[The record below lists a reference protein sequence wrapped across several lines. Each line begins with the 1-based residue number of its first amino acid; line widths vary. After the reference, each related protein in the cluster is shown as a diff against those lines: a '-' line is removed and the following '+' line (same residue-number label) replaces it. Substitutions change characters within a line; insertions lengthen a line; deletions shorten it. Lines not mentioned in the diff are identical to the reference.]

1 MFPMRL
7 RKSTRYSLLLVLTLV
22 AALAIVLLLRKA
34 APPEAARLLPESDAI
49 LYINLK
55 PLRLATHFDR
65 TPVTRSPDYQH
76 FIDAT
81 GIIPERDLDNAAF
94 ALHRMD
100 DPNGPNGP
108 VGYSEVFEGRFD
120 GERLA
125 SYLTTIAIAKESYA
139 GHDIFTIP
147 VGEGRDIRP
156 LRIAQLGYD
165 TIAASNMPTAE
176 QIHSILD
183 RHRAGA
189 SPFSGSSL
197 LSARYRD
204 VPLLSSAWAIGHI
217 GLPFSERGYITLF
230 GLQLPLAEDTTFV
243 ASLRYV
249 GAIHLRIEQLS
260 PTDADAARSA
270 QSLTAILGLFKSIQ
284 QQMQP
289 RNASDKAF
297 LNMIESLKLEQRKD
311 RAILTATVP
320 VELLQQLTGSTSPSS
335 SVAQPTPPANMT
347 APASP

>member
-1 MFPMRL
+1 M
-7 RKSTRYSLLLVLTLV
+7 RKSTRYSLLIVLALL
-22 AALAIVLLLRKA
+22 AALAFAIALRKA

-49 LYINLK
+49 VYMNFK

-65 TPVTRSPDYQH
+65 TQITHSPDYQQ

-81 GIIPERDLDNAAF
+81 GIVPERDLDAAAF

-125 SYLTTIAIAKESYA
+125 HYLATIAT
-139 GHDIFTIP
+139 GHEIYDGHEIYTIP
-147 VGEGRDIRP
+147 VGETDVKGHAARQ
-156 LRIAQLGYD
+156 LRIVQLDYD
-165 TIAASNMPTAE
+165 SIAASNMPTTE

-183 RHRAGA
+183 RHRAAA

-204 VPLLSSAWAIGHI
+204 VPLLSSAWAIGRI

-230 GLQLPLAEDTTFV
+230 GLQLPLPEDTTFV

-249 GAIHLRIEQLS
+249 GSLHMRIEEIAPS
-260 PTDADAARSA
+260 EADAQQAV
-270 QSLTAILGLFKSIQ
+270 QSLTALLGLFKSL

-289 RNASDKAF
+289 RNAGDAAF
-297 LNMIESLKLEQRKD
+297 LQMVGTFKLEHDKD
-311 RAILTATVP
+311 RAVLTATIP
-320 VELLQQLTGSTSPSS
+320 MDLIKQLTARPTDT
-335 SVAQPTPPANMT
+335 QP
-347 APASP
+347 

>member
-1 MFPMRL
+1 MSPMRL

-49 LYINLK
+49 VYINLK

-311 RAILTATVP
+311 RAIITATIP
-320 VELLQQLTGSTSPSS
+320 MELLRELTSSDTEISPASTPD
-335 SVAQPTPPANMT
+335 
-347 APASP
+347 APASPPPASH

>member
-1 MFPMRL
+1 M
-7 RKSTRYSLLLVLTLV
+7 RKSTRYSLLLML
-22 AALAIVLLLRKA
+22 ALIGALIIALILRKA

-49 LYINLK
+49 VYFNVK
-55 PLRLATHFDR
+55 PIRLATRFDR
-65 TPVTRSPDYQH
+65 TPVTHSPDYQH

-81 GIIPERDLDNAAF
+81 GIVPERDLDAAAF

-120 GERLA
+120 GERLTQYLA
-125 SYLTTIAIAKESYA
+125 SVATARENYA

-147 VGEGRDIRP
+147 VGEVVTGMSNTRRN

-165 TIAASNMPTAE
+165 SIAASNMPTSE
-176 QIHSILD
+176 QIHSIID
-183 RHRAGA
+183 RHRAAA

-204 VPLLSSAWAIGHI
+204 VPILSSAWAIGHI

-230 GLQLPLAEDTTFV
+230 GLQLPLPEDTTFV

-249 GAIHLRIEQLS
+249 GALHLRIEQIS
-260 PTDADAARSA
+260 PTEADAAQSA
-270 QSLTAILGLFKSIQ
+270 ASLTTLVGLFKSIQ
-284 QQMQP
+284 EMQP
-289 RNASDKAF
+289 RNNADKAF
-297 LNMIESLKLEQRKD
+297 LEMVGSLKLEHRKD
-311 RAILTATVP
+311 RAVLTATIP
-320 VELLQQLTGSTSPSS
+320 TELLQQLTGSTSTSS

-347 APASP
+347 APASR

>member
-65 TPVTRSPDYQH
+65 TAVTRSPDYQH

-311 RAILTATVP
+311 RAIITATIP
-320 VELLQQLTGSTSPSS
+320 MELLRELTSSDTEISPASTP
-335 SVAQPTPPANMT
+335 N
-347 APASP
+347 APASPPPASH

>member
-311 RAILTATVP
+311 RAIITVTIP
-320 VELLQQLTGSTSPSS
+320 MELLRELTSSDTEISPASTP
-335 SVAQPTPPANMT
+335 N
-347 APASP
+347 APASPPPASH

>member
-1 MFPMRL
+1 MYPMRL
-7 RKSTRYSLLLVLTLV
+7 RKATRYSLLLVLALV
-22 AALAIVLLLRKA
+22 GALAIVLLLRKA

-49 LYINLK
+49 VYVNLK
-55 PLRLATHFDR
+55 PIRLASHFDR
-65 TPVTRSPDYQH
+65 TPVVRSPDFEH

-81 GIIPERDLDNAAF
+81 GIVPERDLDNAAF

-125 SYLTTIAIAKESYA
+125 NYLSTIAIAKESYA
-139 GHDIFTIP
+139 GHDIFTVP
-147 VGEGRDIRP
+147 VGEGKDVRP
-156 LRIAQLGYD
+156 LRISQLGYD

-197 LSARYRD
+197 LSARYTD

-249 GAIHLRIEQLS
+249 GSLRLRIEQIS
-260 PTDADAARSA
+260 PTEADAAHSA
-270 QSLTAILGLFKSIQ
+270 QSLGALVKLFKSIQ
-284 QQMQP
+284 EMQP
-289 RNASDKAF
+289 RNASDREFIK
-297 LNMIESLKLEQRKD
+297 MIDSLRLEQNKD
-311 RAILTATVP
+311 RAIITATIP
-320 VELLQQLTGSTSPSS
+320 IELLRQLTSPDTGINPDAASGAP
-335 SVAQPTPPANMT
+335 VQP
-347 APASP
+347 APASH

>member
-1 MFPMRL
+1 M
-7 RKSTRYSLLLVLTLV
+7 RKSTRYSLLLVL
-22 AALAIVLLLRKA
+22 ALIGALIIALILRKA

-49 LYINLK
+49 VYFSLK
-55 PLRLATHFDR
+55 PIRLATRFDR

-76 FIDAT
+76 FVDAT
-81 GIIPERDLDNAAF
+81 GIVPERDLDTVAF

-125 SYLTTIAIAKESYA
+125 HYFASIATARENYA
-139 GHDIFTIP
+139 GHDIFTVR
-147 VGEGRDIRP
+147 VGEDKALRN

-165 TIAASNMPTAE
+165 SIAASNMPTSE
-176 QIHSILD
+176 QIHSIID

-204 VPLLSSAWAIGHI
+204 VPLLSIAWGIGRI

-230 GLQLPLAEDTTFV
+230 GLQLPLPEDTTFV

-249 GAIHLRIEQLS
+249 GALHLRIEQIS
-260 PTDADAARSA
+260 PSEADAARSA
-270 QSLTAILGLFKSIQ
+270 ASLTTLVGLFKSIQ
-284 QQMQP
+284 EMQP
-289 RNASDKAF
+289 RNNGDRALLQTID
-297 LNMIESLKLEQRKD
+297 SLKLEQRKD

-320 VELLQQLTGSTSPSS
+320 IELLQQLTGSTSS

-347 APASP
+347 SPASP

>member
-1 MFPMRL
+1 MSPMRL

-49 LYINLK
+49 VYINLK

-311 RAILTATVP
+311 RAIITATIP
-320 VELLQQLTGSTSPSS
+320 MELLRELTSSDTEISPASTP
-335 SVAQPTPPANMT
+335 N
-347 APASP
+347 APASPPPASH

>member
-1 MFPMRL
+1 M
-7 RKSTRYSLLLVLTLV
+7 RKSTRYSLLIALALV
-22 AALAIVLLLRKA
+22 AALAVAIFLRKA

-49 LYINLK
+49 VYFNLK

-65 TPVTRSPDYQH
+65 TPVNRSADYQH

-81 GIIPERDLDNAAF
+81 GIVPERDLDDAAF

-125 SYLTTIAIAKESYA
+125 RYLATIATSQEAYD
-139 GHDIFTIP
+139 GHTIFTIP
-147 VGEGRDIRP
+147 VGETDPKTHTTRQ
-156 LRIAQLGYD
+156 LRVAQLDYD
-165 TIAASNMPTAE
+165 TIAASNMPTTE

-183 RHRAGA
+183 RHRAAA

-197 LSARYRD
+197 LSARYSD

-217 GLPFSERGYITLF
+217 GLPFSERGYISVL
-230 GLQLPLAEDTTFV
+230 GLQLPLPEDTTFV

-249 GAIHLRIEQLS
+249 GALHLRVEQIA
-260 PTDADAARSA
+260 PTEAAAARSA
-270 QSLTAILGLFKSIQ
+270 ENLSTLLNLFKSIQ
-284 QQMQP
+284 QGQP
-289 RNASDKAF
+289 RTPADASLRA
-297 LNMIESLKLEQRKD
+297 LIASLKIEQHKD
-311 RAILTATVP
+311 RTVLTGTVPLDLLKQLTA
-320 VELLQQLTGSTSPSS
+320 S
-335 SVAQPTPPANMT
+335 PAN
-347 APASP
+347 PQP

>member
-1 MFPMRL
+1 MR
-7 RKSTRYSLLLVLTLV
+7 RRTRYSLLLMLALMV
-22 AALAIVLLLRKA
+22 ALAVVLVLRKA

-49 LYINLK
+49 LYANLK
-55 PLRLATHFDR
+55 PLRAATHFDR
-65 TPVTRSPDYQH
+65 TQITRSPDYEK

-81 GIIPERDLDNAAF
+81 GIVPERDLDSVAF

-125 SYLTTIAIAKESYA
+125 HYLATIASSKENYA

-147 VGEGRDIRP
+147 VGDGNATRT
-156 LRIAQLGYD
+156 LRVAQLGYD

-183 RHRAGA
+183 RHRSAA

-204 VPLLSSAWAIGHI
+204 VPLLASAWGIGHI
-217 GLPFSERGYITLF
+217 GLPFSDRGYIT
-230 GLQLPLAEDTTFV
+230 V
-243 ASLRYV
+243 
-249 GAIHLRIEQLS
+249 
-260 PTDADAARSA
+260 PTD
-270 QSLTAILGLFKSIQ
+270 LHGPAINL
-284 QQMQP
+284 
-289 RNASDKAF
+289 
-297 LNMIESLKLEQRKD
+297 
-311 RAILTATVP
+311 
-320 VELLQQLTGSTSPSS
+320 
-335 SVAQPTPPANMT
+335 
-347 APASP
+347 